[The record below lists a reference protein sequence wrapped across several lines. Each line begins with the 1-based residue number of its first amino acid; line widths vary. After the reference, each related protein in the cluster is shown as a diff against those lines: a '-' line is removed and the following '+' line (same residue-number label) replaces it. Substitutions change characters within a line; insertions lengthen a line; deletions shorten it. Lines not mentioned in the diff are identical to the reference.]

1 MSLFFTIAVVVL
13 IFLIIFQIA
22 KAAEYVAVLKGE
34 QKSNKQQNKIN
45 AFLMIA
51 FLVLGLIGVYW
62 SNELFYSKTVMPIGA
77 ASDHG
82 EKYDQ
87 MFTWTIIITGI
98 VFFVTQILLF
108 WFAYRYQHNDNR
120 KVYFFPHNNTLEL
133 IWTVVPAIAL
143 TVLVVIGLRNWFA
156 MTSAAPKNAME
167 VEVVGKQFGWLY
179 RYPGRDHK
187 FGQTYYRAIDDGA
200 NNPLGQIW
208 RDSAALNLHTDP
220 ANFDDVMPTTL
231 YLVKN
236 RPVKMIINSRD
247 VVHDVGL
254 IHFRMKMDAVPGI
267 PTTIWFT
274 PKYTT
279 KEMQEKTGNP
289 NFQYE
294 ITCDQMCGNGHYS
307 MRGVIVVV
315 TQPEFDAWMAQQ
327 KPNYYAAF
335 PEKDPTNNVQPAT
348 PPTNPNTGDTSRLR
362 GTSGNPVGDSPKLK

>member
-34 QKSNKQQNKIN
+34 QKSNRQQNKIN
-45 AFLMIA
+45 AFLMIS

-187 FGQTYYRAIDDGA
+187 FGQTFYRVIDDGA

-208 RDSAALNLHTDP
+208 RDSAALNLHADP

-274 PKYTT
+274 PTLTT

-315 TQPEFDAWMAQQ
+315 TQAEFDAWLSQQ

-335 PEKDPTNNVQPAT
+335 PEKDPANKVQVAT

-362 GTSGNPVGDSPKLK
+362 GTSGNPVGNSPNLK